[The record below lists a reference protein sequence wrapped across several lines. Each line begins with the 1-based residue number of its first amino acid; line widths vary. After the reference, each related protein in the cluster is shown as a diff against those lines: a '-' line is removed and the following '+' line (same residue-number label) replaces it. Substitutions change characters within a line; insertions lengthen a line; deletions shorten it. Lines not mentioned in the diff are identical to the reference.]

1 MNNTSLGPNAQ
12 LWQWRCRPQ
21 LIAMLTSTSTPT
33 KQFLFR
39 WGQNKQIC
47 EKKYLMGGTSALVLN
62 SVNCRAL
69 SVLPLVWMSQKNL
82 CLQHFFLK
90 GWDEAR
96 EIHAYPPGENNS
108 TSFWIIFMMTVLM
121 RILFTIITIHIMV
134 KTFCLSVGEE
144 RSLQKVRILRIC
156 RLCRPKSCEVDFSFI
171 HLLCIWNS
179 CWNIAQTFK

>member
-1 MNNTSLGPNAQ
+1 
-12 LWQWRCRPQ
+12 
-21 LIAMLTSTSTPT
+21 
-33 KQFLFR
+33 
-39 WGQNKQIC
+39 
-47 EKKYLMGGTSALVLN
+47 MGGTSALVLN
-62 SVNCRAL
+62 SVNCTAL

-179 CWNIAQTFK
+179 CWNIAQTFKEYFHHSGSRMMPWVLSSGGSKIKQAKTKFPQFCHLPWSPQRCSP